1 MTIVY
6 KCMVMNRGVR
16 CCIEVYG
23 GIWFMVLYMGV
34 WCCIEV
40 YGDEKRYMGM
50 YRGAWY
56 YTWVLTW
63 VYGDV

>member
-1 MTIVY
+1 MY
-6 KCMVMNRGVR
+6 R
-16 CCIEVYG
+16 

-34 WCCIEV
+34 WCYIEV
-40 YGDEKRYMGM
+40 YVDEKRYMGM

-63 VYGDV
+63 VYGDIQGCMVLYMDVW